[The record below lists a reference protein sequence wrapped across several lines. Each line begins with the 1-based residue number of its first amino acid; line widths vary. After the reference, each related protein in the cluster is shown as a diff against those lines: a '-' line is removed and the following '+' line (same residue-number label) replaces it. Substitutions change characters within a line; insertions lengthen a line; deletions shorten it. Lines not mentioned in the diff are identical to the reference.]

1 MQVSSQRLHRVRS
14 DEKHRP
20 FGLRIPT
27 QTGNLFIFRKYILR
41 MLTFLCEYL
50 KSRYRL
56 TMQRVLREGLLSFR
70 ELGYLNTSEVSIT
83 MG

>member
-1 MQVSSQRLHRVRS
+1 
-14 DEKHRP
+14 
-20 FGLRIPT
+20 
-27 QTGNLFIFRKYILR
+27 